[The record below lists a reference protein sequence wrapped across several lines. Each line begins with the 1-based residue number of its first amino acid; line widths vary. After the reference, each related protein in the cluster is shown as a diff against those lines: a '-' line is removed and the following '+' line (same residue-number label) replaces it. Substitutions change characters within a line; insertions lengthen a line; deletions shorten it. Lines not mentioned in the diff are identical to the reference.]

1 MAPSENIRRPG
12 ILKTESTDVGA
23 GAGAGGSMSILGLQ
37 QTASPKSTPKSVSIA
52 PKSELISPMMLGES
66 KDCDDFDL
74 DRNRSP
80 RKIRAKGPSAHRLSG
95 RPPIQTSQ
103 SSSLQQWLEETDRGG
118 DSADGESI
126 GGRSEHHLFEHGLV
140 GQIHKWVRAEKLKR
154 DARRARR
161 NAGKTSAQAN
171 LPTPSKD
178 TSHTDSH
185 SHSRRDSDDSVDLD
199 QLEQIIKESFPSG
212 RRVQR
217 KLSQSGRHRPTA
229 RRLHRASSIAASSD
243 TDFVDGDILV
253 PSAEVVLDNSKTLSY
268 KGGAAAKSS
277 DDLSLCREPTASED
291 AWLNFK
297 SEVLRLIHTLRLKG
311 WRRVPFELSS
321 ELTIER
327 LSGALTNAVYV
338 VSPPEELPPPPVSAD
353 DSTRPMP
360 KKKPNKLLLRI
371 YGPQV
376 EHLID
381 REAELQILRR
391 LARKH
396 IGPRMLGTFQ
406 NGRFEEFFNACPL
419 NPTEMRNPDTSR
431 HIAKRMRELHDGI
444 ELLDQER
451 DDGPFV
457 WRNWDKWLARVQRI
471 VEWLDKKSEEEAARE
486 GKEPSYVC
494 GTPWPVFHDTLFK
507 YRKWLI
513 RQCGG
518 RNELAEALVF
528 AHNDTQYGNILRLLP
543 SSTSPLLLPANS
555 HKQLI
560 VIDFEYS
567 NANTPGLEFAN
578 HFTEWCYNYHDATAS
593 WKCNHTLYPTPEDQE
608 RFIRAY
614 VRHRPE
620 FNVNSPRIDALDTVP
635 ESRAVS
641 PYKPSSNPDADPSSI
656 QKTLAHA
663 RNPSSGTGTASLS
676 PGLGPQHHLSPSAL
690 FSRHSAKNSSASHS
704 SHPSTSSAGSRDTNS
719 SDKSAPQSDASYA
732 EQEEREIRRL
742 MRETR
747 RWRMA
752 NSAQW
757 VAWGIVQATIPGM
770 PDFGDDGTVSPK
782 KAEGKGDEE
791 VKVEREAEEGR
802 EIAEGMEGVRIA
814 GGEGAGGGKDGD
826 GMGKEGEKGEE
837 EEGEGEDEEFDY
849 LSYARDRAM
858 FFWGDALALGFVKEG
873 EVSAE
878 VRRDV
883 KRLDY

>member
-1 MAPSENIRRPG
+1 M
-12 ILKTESTDVGA
+12 L
-23 GAGAGGSMSILGLQ
+23 GGS
-37 QTASPKSTPKSVSIA
+37 
-52 PKSELISPMMLGES
+52 
-66 KDCDDFDL
+66 KDVEEFDL
-74 DRNRSP
+74 DSARSP

-95 RPPIQTSQ
+95 RPPIQSSQ
-103 SSSLQQWLEETDRGG
+103 SSLQQWLEETERGG
-118 DSADGESI
+118 DSADADSI
-126 GGRSEHHLFEHGLV
+126 GGRSDHHLFEHGLV

-161 NAGKTSAQAN
+161 NASKTSAQAN
-171 LPTPSKD
+171 QQTPQKD
-178 TSHTDSH
+178 TAH
-185 SHSRRDSDDSVDLD
+185 SHNRRDSDESVDLD

-217 KLSQSGRHRPTA
+217 KLSTSGRHRPSV

-268 KGGAAAKSS
+268 KGGAAAKST
-277 DDLSLCREPTASED
+277 DDLSLTRETTASGD
-291 AWLNFK
+291 AWLIFK
-297 SEVLRLIHTLRLKG
+297 SEVLRVIHTLQLKG
-311 WRRVPFELSS
+311 WRRVPLEMSS
-321 ELTIER
+321 EISIER

-338 VSPPEELPPPPVSAD
+338 VSPPEELPPPSASTEDVS
-353 DSTRPMP
+353 RPIP
-360 KKKPNKLLLRI
+360 KRKPNKLLLRI

-381 REAELQILRR
+381 REVELQILRR

-406 NGRFEEFFNACPL
+406 NGRFEEFFNAAPL

-431 HIAKRMRELHDGI
+431 HIAKRMRELHDGV
-444 ELLDQER
+444 ELLYSER
-451 DDGPFV
+451 EDGPFV
-457 WRNWDKWLARVQRI
+457 WRNWDKWLARVQKI
-471 VEWLDKKSEEEAARE
+471 VEWMDKKSKDEAANE

-494 GTPWPVFHDTLFK
+494 GTNWAVFHDTLFK
-507 YRKWLI
+507 YRKWLD
-513 RQCGG
+513 RQSGG
-518 RNELAEALVF
+518 RKELSEALVF

-560 VIDFEYS
+560 VIDFEYA

-578 HFTEWCYNYHDATAS
+578 HFTEWCYNYHDPATP

-614 VRHRPE
+614 VRHRPDI
-620 FNVNSPRIDALDTVP
+620 NVNSPKLEALDTVP

-641 PYKPSSNPDADPSSI
+641 PYKTSTTPDPDPSSI
-656 QKTLAHA
+656 QQTLHHA
-663 RNPSSGTGTASLS
+663 RNPSSGTATLS
-676 PGLGPQHHLSPSAL
+676 PGLGPVKHLSPSAL
-690 FSRHSAKNSSASHS
+690 LGPRPSSRSNHSASPSIQSNIS
-704 SHPSTSSAGSRDTNS
+704 STSAQTSFSDRSGAVSDS
-719 SDKSAPQSDASYA
+719 SSYA
-732 EQEEREIRRL
+732 EWEEREIRRL
-742 MRETR
+742 MKETR

-757 VAWGIVQATIPGM
+757 VAWGIVQAKIPGL
-770 PDFGDDGTVSPK
+770 PEIGEDGSVSPPK
-782 KAEGKGDEE
+782 VEGE

-802 EIAEGMEGVRIA
+802 EIVEGLERV
-814 GGEGAGGGKDGD
+814 ELGD
-826 GMGKEGEKGEE
+826 GKESGVVGKGEADE
-837 EEGEGEDEEFDY
+837 EDEEDEDEEFDY
-849 LSYARDRAM
+849 LSYARDRAV
-858 FFWGDALALGFVKEG
+858 FFWGDALALGFVKES
-873 EVSAE
+873 ELPAD

-883 KRLDY
+883 KRMEY